1 MADIS
6 IVQEHV
12 LTPDQA
18 RAAAHKVAERM
29 AAEYGLDC
37 RWDGD
42 VLRFERGGVQGS
54 LTLELRRAAMR
65 IELGFML
72 GAFAPVIEA
81 RVAENMRKVFGPA
94 A

>member
-6 IVQEHV
+6 IVQEHR

-18 RAAAHKVAERM
+18 RVAAHKVAERM

-37 RWDGD
+37 RWEGD

-65 IELGFML
+65 IELGLML
-72 GAFAPVIEA
+72 GAFAAVIEA
-81 RVAENMRKVFGPA
+81 RVAENMRKAFGPA